1 MVKTKVTLSIEK
13 PVVDN
18 AKLALL
24 KKGRTMSDYIEK
36 SLRSLSSSEIL
47 EDLCKEMELD
57 CEYIS
62 GEEIERQRPDFKGK
76 VLAEKEVREM
86 RNGRTTRIS

>member
-18 AKLALL
+18 AKIALL
-24 KKGRTMSDYIEK
+24 RKGRTMSDYIEK

-62 GEEIERQRPDFKGK
+62 GEEVEKQRPDLKGK
-76 VLAEKEVREM
+76 VQAESEVREM
-86 RNGRTTRIS
+86 RNGRAARIS

>member
-36 SLRSLSSSEIL
+36 SLRSLSSSDIL

-86 RNGRTTRIS
+86 RNGRRTRIS